1 MNEKQEK
8 RKKKKRDKKQEKMG
22 KLQSESIGFANFSM
36 VNRME
41 EKLAKSKQFDS
52 MPQVHKIR
60 RKVMKEIHYIKRHSK
75 GEMGAKKLKKIN
87 NLLGLL

>member
-1 MNEKQEK
+1 MLKKTKITLEDMIKLNEKQEK

-36 VNRME
+36 VNRMK

-52 MPQVHKIR
+52 MPQVHSM
-60 RKVMKEIHYIKRHSK
+60 VY
-75 GEMGAKKLKKIN
+75 KKLLVIK
-87 NLLGLL
+87 